1 MTKKRVFISFDYHN
15 DPDLRDNLVGQA
27 DNPDSPFE
35 IEDESLREPYESV
48 WRQRVRGIIQ
58 RCDLV
63 IVICGRHTDT
73 AGGVAA
79 EVSFAR
85 EVGTP
90 YFLLRGRPDYICIK
104 PGQALRD
111 DEIHTWSWDNLT
123 RLITETAKS

>member
-1 MTKKRVFISFDYHN
+1 MAKNRVFISFDYHN

-27 DNPDSPFE
+27 ENPDSPFE
-35 IEDESLREPYESV
+35 IVDESLREPYTSV
-48 WRQRVRGIIQ
+48 WRRRVRRIIR

-85 EVGTP
+85 DEGTP
-90 YFLLRGRPDYICIK
+90 YFLLRGRPDHTCIK
-104 PGQALRD
+104 PGQAFRD
-111 DEIHTWSWDNLT
+111 DEMHTWTWDNLR
-123 RLITETAKS
+123 RLITESGRS

>member
-35 IEDESLREPYESV
+35 IEDESLREPYDSV
-48 WRQRVRGIIQ
+48 WRQRVRAIIR

-63 IVICGRHTDT
+63 IVICGRHTNT
-73 AGGVAA
+73 ASGVAA
-79 EVSFAR
+79 EVKFAR
-85 EVGTP
+85 DEGTP
-90 YFLLRGRPDYICIK
+90 YFLLKGRPDHPCIK

-111 DEIHTWSWDNLT
+111 DEMHRWSWDNLT
-123 RLITETAKS
+123 RLINETAKS